1 MATDVQTG
9 LGDEFRLDD
18 GTGSN
23 LVLLGEITSI
33 PIPSGAA
40 DLIEASHYK
49 TTGFK
54 DYIESPLREGEE
66 VDLGLNWVPNSATD
80 VLAAEARGETRDF
93 EIRVFQGTGVMI
105 FTGSVLVRDYVRH
118 DPMDD
123 KRTATLRVKWVSAIT
138 ETWDATP

>member
-23 LVLLGEITSI
+23 LVLIGEVTNI

-40 DLIEASHYK
+40 KLLNASHYK
-49 TTGFK
+49 TTGFE

-66 VDLGLNWVPNSATD
+66 ADLDINWVPNSTTD
-80 VLAAEARGETRDF
+80 SLLVAARGETREF
-93 EIRVFQGTGVMI
+93 EIRVFQDSGVYI
-105 FTGSVLVRDYVRH
+105 FTGSVLVRDYIRKN
-118 DPMDD
+118 PMGE
-123 KRTATLRVKWVSAIT
+123 KRSATLRVKWVSEIT
-138 ETWDATP
+138 EAWDATP